1 MTSEI
6 RVNKLENRVGLG
18 TIEYSNTGPVISG
31 VTTASNFK
39 TGSSNLH
46 SSGVEVAGVNVLG
59 ADTPIGLGAT
69 IYNSGAAVFT
79 GVVTATS
86 FSGSGDLDVDGH
98 TNLDNVSIAGIAT
111 ALRFDVKNGSQLSH
125 FAVNQIQFNPTG
137 DAYIDHKTTSKD
149 IIFRVSNSSATDT
162 TPLVLK
168 SNGKVGIGSAIPDG
182 NLTIHG
188 PNGGNP
194 GLTLRR
200 DSSGGDIASIAWA
213 TNSASYAKINY
224 RDATPHGLQFYSGG
238 TASSNLSMIIR
249 HNGNIGIN
257 ENEPSEKLQI
267 DGDILLGGQANSSES
282 NYAIKFEYNNHQ
294 FAKIVGDGRDS
305 TGYGDIDFYTSTGSG
320 ASNLTQRMS
329 IRADGKIG
337 IGDFTSVVPDSLLH
351 INGISGTAQVRLQRI
366 NAAANTND
374 YGRIYFESTDNVLT
388 GQISV
393 ARESAENNGYMHFKT
408 ATGGTLYER
417 LRISSTGVVTVNTAS
432 LLDAFKI
439 DYGGGFNL
447 SIDGGGNIKH
457 YRANGSNGG

>member
-168 SNGKVGIGSAIPDG
+168 SNGKVGIGSAIPDE
-182 NLTIHG
+182 I
-188 PNGGNP
+188 
-194 GLTLRR
+194 
-200 DSSGGDIASIAWA
+200 
-213 TNSASYAKINY
+213 
-224 RDATPHGLQFYSGG
+224 
-238 TASSNLSMIIR
+238 
-249 HNGNIGIN
+249 
-257 ENEPSEKLQI
+257 
-267 DGDILLGGQANSSES
+267 
-282 NYAIKFEYNNHQ
+282 
-294 FAKIVGDGRDS
+294 
-305 TGYGDIDFYTSTGSG
+305 
-320 ASNLTQRMS
+320 
-329 IRADGKIG
+329 
-337 IGDFTSVVPDSLLH
+337 
-351 INGISGTAQVRLQRI
+351 
-366 NAAANTND
+366 
-374 YGRIYFESTDNVLT
+374 
-388 GQISV
+388 
-393 ARESAENNGYMHFKT
+393 
-408 ATGGTLYER
+408 
-417 LRISSTGVVTVNTAS
+417 
-432 LLDAFKI
+432 
-439 DYGGGFNL
+439 
-447 SIDGGGNIKH
+447 
-457 YRANGSNGG
+457 